1 MDKEIYEKEKSKVIK
16 QAIIIFF
23 IIGIIILFLTIGIY
37 IIKVSNIF
45 KHTETC
51 YSLDIDNT
59 NKEQIVDLFK
69 KKEIVF
75 CDSLYKIEYIFSF
88 PHYENITIYCM
99 EDKNIN
105 IYVDNNSELI
115 KYIKGNGKKV
125 RGG

>member
-16 QAIIIFF
+16 QAIIIFL

-51 YSLDIDNT
+51 YSLDIDNA

-69 KKEIVF
+69 KKEIVY
-75 CDSLYKIEYIFSF
+75 CDSLYKIAQKY
-88 PHYENITIYCM
+88 NTTVN
-99 EDKNIN
+99 DIN